1 MVIRNESSGRGL
13 EVEVKAVVEGVRLAW
28 DLSLKKIVLKSDL
41 QTMVNAL
48 RMLNLSPSSIL
59 KVVEGTMMEL
69 CCFDEWEAFYTCS
82 GNSTAHVLARQAK
95 LVNEYIIWVEDTP
108 PLIATQVQHN
118 VHCLNSCLV

>member
-69 CCFDEWEAFYTCS
+69 CCFDEREVSYTCRS
-82 GNSTAHVLARQAK
+82 GNSTTHVLARQAK
-95 LVNEYIIWVEDTP
+95 LGNEYIIWVEDTP
-108 PLIATQVQHN
+108 PLIATQV
-118 VHCLNSCLV
+118 